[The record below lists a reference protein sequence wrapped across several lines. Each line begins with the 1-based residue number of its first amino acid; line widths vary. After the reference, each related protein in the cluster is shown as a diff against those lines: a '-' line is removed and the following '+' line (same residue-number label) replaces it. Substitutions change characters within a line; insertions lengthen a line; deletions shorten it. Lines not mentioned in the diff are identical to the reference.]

1 MRQSHCLTSLIQRQP
16 RQGHGL
22 RPLPA
27 LDRSGVCWIV
37 PLDIDLGAEVKM
49 TSHTD
54 FLTLPDLTTC
64 QFILQLNL
72 QGRMGGALVSS
83 TPWPLSLQLIR

>member
-54 FLTLPDLTTC
+54 FLTLPLVT
-64 QFILQLNL
+64 
-72 QGRMGGALVSS
+72 ALLATNQPYRARS
-83 TPWPLSLQLIR
+83 TDA

>member
-54 FLTLPDLTTC
+54 FLTLPRGLDFAQGDCCTTDAC
-64 QFILQLNL
+64 RNSCLC
-72 QGRMGGALVSS
+72 
-83 TPWPLSLQLIR
+83 

>member
-27 LDRSGVCWIV
+27 LDRSGVCWIG

-54 FLTLPDLTTC
+54 FLTLPAEPKQCRLLLLT
-64 QFILQLNL
+64 
-72 QGRMGGALVSS
+72 ALK
-83 TPWPLSLQLIR
+83 L

>member
-54 FLTLPDLTTC
+54 FLTLPGNCIPRQAAL
-64 QFILQLNL
+64 
-72 QGRMGGALVSS
+72 RMMV
-83 TPWPLSLQLIR
+83 TPRFLMRQIMS